1 MHSIFTHKNLMSKKK
16 NIYIPKSRHN
26 PEIQA
31 QRIEKLSKKIQ
42 MHEEVLTSVIESYD
56 KHIEHLS
63 SFAKHD
69 MGNSIQSLY
78 AILKLLKNKLSE
90 DDHLAIKTS
99 VDNLQTT
106 LNNFEQMVPYTK
118 TQGFQLNKLMVAVE
132 TLTRYQ
138 AGANGLVQTYLYDR
152 DDTTVIC
159 QPFQA
164 ILQVVQNFVLNSIKA
179 LKDINGEKRIEIEA
193 NITDNICSIAVKDN
207 GCGIEDDNVNKV
219 FEYKYTTTDGSG
231 IGLFHAKH
239 VCSEINGDIAID
251 RNVDGFTTIFTLKFN
266 IDGNKTNSDN

>member
-1 MHSIFTHKNLMSKKK
+1 MHGIFTHELFMSKNKRK
-16 NIYIPKSRHN
+16 YIPKSRHN

-31 QRIEKLSKKIQ
+31 RRIEELSKKIQ
-42 MHEEVLTSVIESYD
+42 MHDEVLTSVIESYD

-118 TQGFQLNKLMVAVE
+118 TQGFKLNKLMVAVE

-138 AGANGLVQTYLYDR
+138 AGASGLSQNYLYDR
-152 DDTTVIC
+152 SDTTIIY

-179 LKDINGEKRIEIEA
+179 LKDVEYEKKIEIEA
-193 NITDNICSIAVKDN
+193 NITDKICSIAVKDN
-207 GCGIEDDNVNKV
+207 GCGIEDGNTNKV

-231 IGLFHAKH
+231 IGLYHAKH
-239 VCSEINGDIAID
+239 VCSKINGDITID
-251 RNVDGFTTIFTLKFN
+251 RNVDGFTTIFTLKFK
-266 IDGNKTNSDN
+266 IDGNKTDSDN

>member
-1 MHSIFTHKNLMSKKK
+1 MNKKK

-152 DDTTVIC
+152 DDTTVIY

-193 NITDNICSIAVKDN
+193 NIVDNICYIAVKDN